1 MVRLTGHARPDYKA
15 RVQVPYPLLCA
26 ILGVALGWW
35 PMFFHGPIAA
45 KFNLLYIRGAT
56 AVWAWYSAR
65 MLIGF
70 LVGITRWPARWW
82 LRGSLCG
89 LLMMFPLGIVSV
101 ATPGCGFP

>member
-70 LVGITRWPARWW
+70 LVGMDETKTIQELI
-82 LRGSLCG
+82 LRKKLQD
-89 LLMMFPLGIVSV
+89 
-101 ATPGCGFP
+101 